1 MKTKNSPFNK
11 EIIEIAK
18 DLKHKLS
25 ELREPCGREEEDFF
39 YQSKK
44 LIDFVL
50 NTGGWD
56 EMWKN
61 WRTRNDS

>member
-1 MKTKNSPFNK
+1 MKNSPFSK

-18 DLKHKLS
+18 NLKHKLF
-25 ELREPCGREEEDFF
+25 ELPEPCNREEEEFF

-50 NTGGWD
+50 NTQNCD
-56 EMWKN
+56 TMQKN